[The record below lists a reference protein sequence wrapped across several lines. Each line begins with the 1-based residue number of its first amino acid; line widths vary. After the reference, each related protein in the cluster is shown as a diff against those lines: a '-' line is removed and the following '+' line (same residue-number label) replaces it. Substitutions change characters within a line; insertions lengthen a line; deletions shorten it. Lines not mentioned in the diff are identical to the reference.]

1 MSPCQNTPAHCWY
14 FLHRKFLIIA
24 PSFTIH
30 DPSGTG
36 QPQQPHV
43 PPSGLRPPTSGSGS
57 DSPILPSHLRDSPSS
72 QTTFN
77 FHARIFIEEIWT
89 VSSMK
94 LRSQI
99 KDDQRQILS
108 IQHVRSNSRS
118 SKFFIL
124 YVPGTVQISYESI
137 HDFKKGRPQS
147 LVIRDSS
154 PRVYYL
160 SPLT

>member
-1 MSPCQNTPAHCWY
+1 MVTGNHIFGAISKNFRT
-14 FLHRKFLIIA
+14 IIME
-24 PSFTIH
+24 
-30 DPSGTG
+30 DP
-36 QPQQPHV
+36 V
-43 PPSGLRPPTSGSGS
+43 
-57 DSPILPSHLRDSPSS
+57 
-72 QTTFN
+72 
-77 FHARIFIEEIWT
+77 
-89 VSSMK
+89 
-94 LRSQI
+94 
-99 KDDQRQILS
+99 
-108 IQHVRSNSRS
+108 QHVRSNSRS